1 MRTRILI
8 FTIILALVAVF
19 VFNITGAE
27 EKRFVDNGDGTITDP
42 QTGLMWAKNSSPGD
56 LTWQDAETYCKT
68 PPIAGYKYTD
78 WRMPTIEELKTL
90 YRKDA
95 EGYEAD
101 CGLKVRIDSIFEVT
115 CAWLWSSDLPE
126 TPSFSKDGKERKSRS
141 VMAYVFDL
149 GRGYKYADRMVK
161 KKSKRALPVR
171 GTMKETQETQETN

>member
-1 MRTRILI
+1 MRKKLLI
-8 FTIILALVAVF
+8 FIIILALVLIFAFSRTRAV
-19 VFNITGAE
+19 
-27 EKRFVDNGDGTITDP
+27 EKRFIDNGDGTITDT

-68 PPIAGYKYTD
+68 PPIASYKYTD
-78 WRMPTIEELKTL
+78 WPMPTIEELKTL
-90 YRKDA
+90 YRKDF

-101 CGLKVRIDSIFEVT
+101 CGLKVRIDPIFEVT
-115 CAWLWSSDLPE
+115 CVWIWSSDLPE
-126 TPSFSKDGKERKSRS
+126 TPSFSKDGKERKVRS

-171 GTMKETQETQETN
+171 GTMKK